1 MGVTKSH
8 LALVRLD
15 VETWVHEFCLLARR
29 CALQGVDVRLSEKK
43 LPVEVALLDRV
54 HVSHVHHAALPST
67 NTHHRPVLEHLTTDR
82 TCPDQ
87 KVVERLEFT
96 LEGFA
101 ENCNLALV
109 AAKLLVDVFKLGGL
123 QWCIGQHLQENR
135 GFSVCNWMCASVYAR
150 KQGIRRL

>member
-1 MGVTKSH
+1 MADVGRGGDVLY
-8 LALVRLD
+8 LALIRLY
-15 VETWVHEFCLLARR
+15 VEARIHNLGLFASR
-29 CALQGVDVRLSEKK
+29 RALQGVDVRLSEKK

-54 HVSHVHHAALPST
+54 HVSHVHHTVLPSPD
-67 NTHHRPVLEHLTTDR
+67 THHCPVLEHLATDR
-82 TCPDQ
+82 PCPDQ

-123 QWCIGQHLQENR
+123 KRCIGQHLPKDR
-135 GFSVCNWMCASVYAR
+135 GFSV
-150 KQGIRRL
+150 